1 MALENTFIYDPAAPD
16 AGAQFTKILQDE
28 LILMV
33 VMGKDAK
40 ATAVVTEADDQASLT
55 MFGVKRKVIWLPD
68 HKAEKAKCLQILQS
82 LTSFDPTQFDT
93 IVAFSVKPVSD
104 KAADILF
111 PDEVEDEISTLLRI
125 KRAFARAGQDFRT
138 NI

>member
-33 VMGKDAK
+33 VFGKDAT
-40 ATAVVTEADDQASLT
+40 ATAVATEADDQASQT

-68 HKAEKAKCLQILQS
+68 HNVEKTRCLQILQS
-82 LTSFDPTQFDT
+82 LSSFDPTQFDT
-93 IVAFSVKPVSD
+93 VVAFSVKPVSD
-104 KAADILF
+104 KAADIIF
-111 PDEVEDEISTLLRI
+111 PDEVEDDISTLLRL

-138 NI
+138 SI